1 MASFRSLESQS
12 TLKKYPR
19 LIRSGLLIA
28 FALGAD
34 QVAKHY
40 QSDDQEQSAYD
51 FFGLLKFVQA
61 QDLETN
67 STEASLNAFKEFLDS
82 KNEDELQW
90 SQARSLEGTETQSE
104 EDELSGDVRS

>member
-1 MASFRSLESQS
+1 MASIRSLESQS
-12 TLKKYPR
+12 TLKKHPR

-40 QSDDQEQSAYD
+40 QSDDPQQSSYD

-67 STEASLNAFKEFLDS
+67 STEASLNAF
-82 KNEDELQW
+82 
-90 SQARSLEGTETQSE
+90 
-104 EDELSGDVRS
+104 